1 MAIPGS
7 ERMRRHRVR
16 LRRSGL
22 RPIELWVPDTRRAG
36 FAEECRRQSALIA
49 NDPREREVLD
59 WIDAAAADIDGW
71 R

>member
-7 ERMRRHRVR
+7 ERARRHRAR

-22 RPIELWVPDTRRAG
+22 RPIQIWVPDTRRAG
-36 FAEECRRQSALIA
+36 FVEECRRQSVLVA
-49 NDPREREVLD
+49 NDPGEREVLD
-59 WIDAAAADIDGW
+59 WIDAAAADIDDW